1 MDAKPLS
8 LGDLALLDVDV
19 DQLLN
24 KAEEKKCLSDELRK
38 SLVVRGR
45 MAYAESLSSID
56 SDSHSFSS
64 HATSKSTRSNASSS
78 ISSVQSSSSRASGGK
93 KTKAFARMSLSA
105 IEAVALAETRT
116 KSAAEKKL
124 SRERNYELEKN
135 LALKAVK
142 RRENALR
149 NNFFNSIEEDRDAPD
164 DAPKEIPSFASIPHR
179 KKDNRVSTYPQLNS
193 NDILKLVEI
202 LGPSLKRTSNIRTLM
217 DSYTLSTQH
226 FVMRNMRRVKHL
238 IEKNS
243 LLGIRKSKTNKKI
256 DGGSEQICVKL
267 ADWIN
272 KHVFFPRSVH
282 LQVGGSKLFL
292 VVFKLVATNNLV
304 ELKKMRRVGWK
315 RTREKTLSDES
326 KISKEILPLLDGLQS
341 KDEKE
346 KLYREI
352 GKVVGKKKK
361 YRKDRLKAKADKQHR
376 KNKKQNKHSPT
387 GNQTSGGTKKRSKT
401 NRGRLEGA
409 QLEEYIDES
418 GIKRSI
424 RWSKF
429 VDVEGTVLYAN
440 ELTGEVLPEDELNG
454 HFLKTSMDGER
465 LREKKRLVEGSYML
479 SGFFDSDDEIEDP
492 SEKNS
497 TGVSSTAAYFDVK
510 SIKRLAKRVISGKF
524 STRKGNGRQG
534 KSGMQTEDGVV

>member
-1 MDAKPLS
+1 MEAKLLS

-24 KAEEKKCLSDELRK
+24 KAEKKRSLSDELRK

-64 HATSKSTRSNASSS
+64 HTTSKSTRSNASSS
-78 ISSVQSSSSRASGGK
+78 ISSVQSSSSRVSGSK
-93 KTKAFARMSLSA
+93 KTKVFSRMSLSA
-105 IEAVALAETRT
+105 VEAVALAETRI
-116 KSAAEKKL
+116 KSAAEKKV
-124 SRERNYELEKN
+124 SRERNYELEKS
-135 LALKAVK
+135 LALKSAK
-142 RRENALR
+142 RRENTLR
-149 NNFFNSIEEDRDAPD
+149 NNFFNSIEEDGDSPKDAS
-164 DAPKEIPSFASIPHR
+164 KEISDVASIPHR
-179 KKDNRVSTYPQLNS
+179 KKDNRESTYPQLNS

-202 LGPSLKRTSNIRTLM
+202 LGPSLKKTSNIRTLM

-226 FVMRNMRRVKHL
+226 FVMRNIRRVKHL
-238 IEKNS
+238 IEKHS
-243 LLGIRKSKTNKKI
+243 LLGIRKSKKNKKI
-256 DGGSEQICVKL
+256 DGDSEQICVKL

-292 VVFKLVATNNLV
+292 VMFKLVVSNNLV
-304 ELKKMRRVGWK
+304 ELKKMRRVGWR

-352 GKVVGKKKK
+352 GKVVGEKKK
-361 YRKDRLKAKADKQHR
+361 YRKERLKAKADKQHR

-387 GNQTSGGTKKRSKT
+387 NNQTARGTKQQSKAKRGGLK
-401 NRGRLEGA
+401 GA

-429 VDVEGTVLYAN
+429 IDADGAVLYAN
-440 ELTGEVLPEDELNG
+440 ELTGEVLPEDELHN

-479 SGFFDSDDEIEDP
+479 SGFFDSDDEIEDA

-510 SIKRLAKRVISGKF
+510 SIKRLAKRVILGKF
-524 STRKGNGRQG
+524 TTREENGRRG
-534 KSGMQTEDGVV
+534 KSWVQTEDGVV